1 MKKTAALF
9 VLFLPL
15 LCVAQP
21 QTYYTAA
28 LGKNGQA
35 LIDALYNIIKN
46 HQSLGYSALWTA
58 YQQTDKKPNGKV
70 WDMYSDNPGSTPAYE
85 FSFITDQCGNYNK
98 EGDCFNREHSFP
110 QSYFNKNEP
119 MRSDLFIVFPTD
131 GYVNGKRSNYPYGIV
146 NNPTYISSNGSKL
159 GNNQASGAPSSLAFE
174 PIDSFKGDLARTYF
188 YTATRYLNEDN
199 GWSDW
204 EMANGASLKPWAVS
218 LLLAWHHSDPV
229 SSKEI
234 NRNNAAYQLQNNRN
248 PFIDYPQFADCIWG
262 NGNCASLSVEDIAVK
277 PSFNVYPNPTTDFIT
292 IDWQYLSP
300 QETLAIDIINLQG
313 QVVLSA
319 KTFQSNTVI
328 STKELSNGVYILYLK
343 SAIKK
348 EAVRLIVQ

>member
-1 MKKTAALF
+1 MKKTTTLI
-9 VLFLPL
+9 LLLLPFI
-15 LCVAQP
+15 CNAQP
-21 QTYYTAA
+21 PSYYTSA

-35 LIDALYNIIKN
+35 LIDALHLIIKN
-46 HQSLGYSALWTA
+46 HQSLGYSALWNA
-58 YQQTDKKPNGKV
+58 FPQTDIKPNGKV
-70 WDMYSDNPGSTPAYE
+70 WDLYSDNPGNTPAYE
-85 FSFITDQCGNYNK
+85 YSFISDQCGNYNT

-174 PIDSFKGDLARTYF
+174 PIDSFKGDVARAYF

-204 EMANGASLKPWAVS
+204 EMANGASLKPWAIS
-218 LLLAWHHSDPV
+218 LLLAWHQADPV

-234 NRNNAAYQLQNNRN
+234 NRNNAVYQLQNNRN
-248 PFIDYPQFADCIWG
+248 PFIDYPIFVDCIWG
-262 NGNCASLSVEDIAVK
+262 NGNCASLSVTDLAETPTIK
-277 PSFNVYPNPTTDFIT
+277 VYPNPTTDYIT
-292 IDWQYLSP
+292 IDWELLSP
-300 QETLAIDIINLQG
+300 KEILTIDIVTLQG
-313 QVVLSA
+313 QVV
-319 KTFQSNTVI
+319 QSTSTHTSSTII
-328 STKELSNGVYILYLK
+328 STQELPKGVYFIYLK
-343 SAIKK
+343 SEQKK
-348 EAVRLIVQ
+348 EAVKLMVQ